1 MKRRTLFL
9 LLAAASLL
17 FAAYSARQLFFACMA
32 SSALV
37 GVPSQ
42 LAAQRHYGL
51 LSSVWLVVTLA
62 AVVAFVV
69 SMVSAIRRRSSGHTL

>member
-9 LLAAASLL
+9 LFAVASLL
-17 FAAYSARQLFFACMA
+17 FAGYSAREFFFACMA

-42 LAAQRHYGL
+42 LAAQHHYGL

-62 AVVAFVV
+62 AVVASIIFVV
-69 SMVSAIRRRSSGHTL
+69 AAIRRRPTSHTL